1 MKIGILFVSLLSY
14 DTVTYMVLATHAV
27 VGTIIA
33 STFTTNP
40 YIAFAIG
47 FASHFILDPI
57 PHWDYK
63 LHSFKKDPEGKL
75 NHDMVLGKT
84 FIVDLMR
91 IGTDATIGT
100 IISFIVALYILKVAS
115 IPVILASVFG
125 GILPD
130 PLQFIYWK
138 TKSKYLLP
146 LQTFHKKIHAKKS
159 ISHPFVGISLQ
170 TLVAIIFLSLS
181 LLFIVI

>member
-1 MKIGILFVSLLSY
+1 
-14 DTVTYMVLATHAV
+14 MVLATHAI

-47 FASHFILDPI
+47 FGSHFILDPI

-63 LHSFKKDPEGKL
+63 LHSLKKDPEGKL

-84 FIVDLMR
+84 FIVDLLR
-91 IGTDATIGT
+91 IGTDATIGI
-100 IISFIVALYILKVAS
+100 IISFILFLYILKIS
-115 IPVILASVFG
+115 TISVILAAVIG

-130 PLQFIYWK
+130 PLQFVYWK
-138 TKSKYLLP
+138 TKSKILLP
-146 LQTFHKKIHAKKS
+146 LQKFHKYIHGRKLD
-159 ISHPFVGISLQ
+159 IHPLYGISLQ
-170 TLVAIIFLSLS
+170 ILVVLAFLSLS
-181 LLFIVI
+181 LFITK

>member
-1 MKIGILFVSLLSY
+1 MILS
-14 DTVTYMVLATHAV
+14 THAI

-33 STFTTNP
+33 TTFTSNP
-40 YIAFAIG
+40 YIAFSIG

-63 LHSFKKDPEGKL
+63 LHSFKKDLEGKL

-91 IGTDATIGT
+91 VGTDAMLGM
-100 IISFIVALYILKVAS
+100 IISFIIALYVLKVS
-115 IPVILASVFG
+115 TLQVILASVIG

-130 PLQFIYWK
+130 PLQFVYWK
-138 TKSKYLLP
+138 TRSKLLLP
-146 LQTFHKKIHAKKS
+146 LQKFHTWIHGRS
-159 ISHPFVGISLQ
+159 LDIHPIYGVPLQ
-170 TLVAIIFLSLS
+170 ILVVLVFLSVS
-181 LLFIVI
+181 LIIKK

>member
-1 MKIGILFVSLLSY
+1 
-14 DTVTYMVLATHAV
+14 MVLATHAV

-33 STFTTNP
+33 STFTSNP

-84 FIVDLMR
+84 FIVDLLR

-100 IISFIVALYILKVAS
+100 IISFILFLYILKIS
-115 IPVILASVFG
+115 TISVILASVIG

-130 PLQFIYWK
+130 PLQFVYWK
-138 TKSKYLLP
+138 TKSKFLLP
-146 LQTFHKKIHAKKS
+146 LQKFHKHIHGKS
-159 ISHPFVGISLQ
+159 LDIHPFYGISLQ
-170 TLVAIIFLSLS
+170 MIVVALFLSIS
-181 LLFIVI
+181 LFIEH